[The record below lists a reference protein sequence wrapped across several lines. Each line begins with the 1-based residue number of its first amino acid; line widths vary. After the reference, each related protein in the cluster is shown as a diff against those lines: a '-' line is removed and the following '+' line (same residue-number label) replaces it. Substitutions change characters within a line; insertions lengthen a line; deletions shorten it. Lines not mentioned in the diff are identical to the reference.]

1 VVFKVKVPLKAPA
14 AVGVARSVTLQV
26 AALARVALLQA
37 SLVIAK
43 MLLGVTEAAPMVTLA
58 PELLVKVMVLVVF
71 EPVLTLGSAT
81 EEEGTLSFCVEVP
94 VRLTEV
100 VLAKPPIVTCRPR
113 LP

>member
-1 VVFKVKVPLKAPA
+1 M
-14 AVGVARSVTLQV
+14 GVARTVTVQV
-26 AALARVALLQA
+26 AALARVALLQT
-37 SLVIAK
+37 SFVIAK

-71 EPVLTLGSAT
+71 EPVLTLGSVT

-94 VRLTEV
+94 DKLTEV
-100 VLAKPPIVTCRPR
+100 VLAQPPIVTGNAR

>member
-1 VVFKVKVPLKAPA
+1 M
-14 AVGVARSVTLQV
+14 GVARTVTVQ
-26 AALARVALLQA
+26 APALVRVALLQG

-71 EPVLTLGSAT
+71 EPVLTLGSVT
-81 EEEGTLSFCVEVP
+81 EEEGTLSLCVEVP

-100 VLAKPPIVTCRPR
+100 VLAQPPIVTGNAR

>member
-1 VVFKVKVPLKAPA
+1 
-14 AVGVARSVTLQV
+14 
-26 AALARVALLQA
+26 VALLQA

-71 EPVLTLGSAT
+71 EPVLTESSVT
-81 EEEGTLSFCVEVP
+81 EEEGTLSLCVEVP

-100 VLAKPPIVTCRPR
+100 VLAQPPIVTGNAM